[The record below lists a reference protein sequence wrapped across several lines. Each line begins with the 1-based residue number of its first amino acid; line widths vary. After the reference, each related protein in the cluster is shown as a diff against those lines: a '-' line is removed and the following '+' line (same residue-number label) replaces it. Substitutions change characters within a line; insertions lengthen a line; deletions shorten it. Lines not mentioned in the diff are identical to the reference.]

1 MAENAAM
8 PPILNALPGGRRLA
22 VFDLDGT
29 LTRADSFGPFVL
41 GLLRRHP
48 VRMLRVPLI
57 VVPAIGFV
65 LRTVDRGELKAA
77 VLRLVSGNLPRA
89 AIDSF
94 ADEYARH
101 VVDHGMFPAAVA
113 ALRGHLAA
121 GDHVVLLSAS
131 PDLYVP
137 RIGALL
143 GVHETHCTRIRW
155 NGDRLDGRLDGLNRR
170 DEEKL
175 RVVEQLRA
183 AHPGLPVIAYGN
195 SSPDLVH
202 MRHCEQA
209 VYVNAGTALA
219 QQLAADGIRCVNWR

>member
-8 PPILNALPGGRRLA
+8 PPTLESLPAGRRLA

-41 GLLRRHP
+41 GLLQRHP
-48 VRMLRVPLI
+48 ARLLRVPLLAA
-57 VVPAIGFV
+57 PAIGYLLGRV
-65 LRTVDRGELKAA
+65 GRGELKAA
-77 VLRLVSGNLPRA
+77 VLRLLFGNLPRA
-89 AIDSF
+89 TVDGF
-94 ADEYARH
+94 ADEYAH
-101 VVDHGMFPAAVA
+101 QVVRTRMFPEAVA
-113 ALRGHLAA
+113 ALRAHLAA
-121 GDHVVLLSAS
+121 GDPVVLLSAS

-143 GVHETHCTRIRW
+143 GVGETHCTRIRW
-155 NGDRLDGRLDGLNRR
+155 NGDRLDGHLEGLNRR

-175 RVVEQLRA
+175 RVVERLRA
-183 AHPGLPVIAYGN
+183 TYPGLPVIAYGN

-209 VYVNAGTALA
+209 VYVNAEAGLA
-219 QQLAADGIRCVNWR
+219 RQLAEGGIRCVNWR

>member
-1 MAENAAM
+1 MQPTLDATPAT
-8 PPILNALPGGRRLA
+8 RRLA
-22 VFDLDGT
+22 LFDLDGT

-48 VRMLRVPLI
+48 VRLLRVPLLAI
-57 VVPAIGFV
+57 PAIRYL
-65 LRTVDRGELKAA
+65 LRRVGRGELKAA
-77 VLRLVSGNLPRA
+77 VLWLLFGNLPRA
-89 AIDSF
+89 AVDEF

-101 VVDHGMFPAAVA
+101 VVLHQMFPQAIAT
-113 ALRGHLAA
+113 LRGHLQA

-137 RIGALL
+137 RIGLLL
-143 GVHETHCTRIRW
+143 GVDETHCTRIRW
-155 NGDRLDGRLDGLNRR
+155 TGDRLDGHLDGLNRR
-170 DEEKL
+170 DKEKL
-175 RVVEQLRA
+175 RVVEQLRL

-209 VYVNAGTALA
+209 VYVNADAGLA
-219 QQLAADGIRCVNWR
+219 RQLAEAGIRCVNWR

>member
-1 MAENAAM
+1 MQPTLDAA
-8 PPILNALPGGRRLA
+8 PAARRLA
-22 VFDLDGT
+22 IFDLDGT

-48 VRMLRVPLI
+48 VRLLRMPLLALP
-57 VVPAIGFV
+57 VVGYL
-65 LRTVDRGELKAA
+65 LRMVDRGELKAG
-77 VLRLVSGNLPRA
+77 VLRLLFGNLPRA
-89 AIDSF
+89 TVEHF
-94 ADEYARH
+94 ADGYARH
-101 VVDHGMFPAAVA
+101 VVEKQMFTEAVA
-113 ALRGHLAA
+113 TLRAHLAA

-143 GVHETHCTRIRW
+143 GVGETHCTRIRW
-155 NGDRLDGRLDGLNRR
+155 NGDLLDGHLEGLNRR

-202 MRHCEQA
+202 MRRCEQA
-209 VYVNAGTALA
+209 VYVNADAGLARRLTAG
-219 QQLAADGIRCVNWR
+219 GIRCVNWR

>member
-1 MAENAAM
+1 MQ
-8 PPILNALPGGRRLA
+8 PILNAIPEPRRLA

-48 VRMLRVPLI
+48 SRLLRVPLV
-57 VVPAIGFV
+57 VVPAIGFM
-65 LRTVDRGELKAA
+65 LRVIGRGELKAA
-77 VLRLVSGNLPRA
+77 LLRLLFGNLPRTDV
-89 AIDSF
+89 DSF
-94 ADEYARH
+94 AATYARE
-101 VVDHGMFPAAVA
+101 VVERQMFPEAVA
-113 ALRGHLAA
+113 TLRAHQAA
-121 GDHVVLLSAS
+121 GDPVVLLSAS

-143 GVHETHCTRIRW
+143 GVSETHCTRIRW
-155 NGDRLDGRLDGLNRR
+155 NGDLLDGQLEGLNRR

-195 SSPDLVH
+195 SAPDLVH

-209 VYVNAGTALA
+209 VYVNADEALA
-219 QQLAADGIRCVNWR
+219 QQLTAGGMRCVKWR